1 VSKKV
6 ARKKPAN
13 KKPAK
18 KGTAKSTPK
27 KGAQGSPGNPLSRI
41 NCIVQLML
49 ENRSFD
55 QMLGFLYADHKNVAP
70 TTGQPFDGLTGNEAN
85 SDENGKPVRVFK
97 IGAPNPDVPAADGHP
112 YHMPGCDPGEHFQDV
127 NEQLFGVD
135 PAPVRG
141 NPSNQGFVKSF
152 AKGIVTHKGF
162 KDTLPG
168 TVSAEIMGAYPPEM
182 LPVMS
187 ALARGFAV
195 CDRWFA
201 SVPTQT
207 FPNRAFAS
215 AATSLGYL
223 KNYQGMVFNCPS
235 IFGRLSDANIDWAIF
250 GYDGPPLTR
259 TDFPDTKT
267 AARTHFGVF
276 SDFQKRAAAGTLP
289 AYTFLEPNW
298 GAAGNSQHPNYDVAL
313 GEQLMLDV
321 YRALRSSPQWNQTLL
336 VITYDEHG
344 GNYDHVAPPTG
355 AVAPDDHVGEF
366 ESFGFSRFG
375 VRIPALLISPWIPE
389 GTVFRVPTGTIDHT
403 SVLKTIEDRWGVPA
417 LTRRDAAAPSLA
429 GVLSLAKPR
438 TDDPL
443 ANVRAPVAKPD
454 VKPNLQLPSSIEKMH
469 AARVA
474 ALDIPSQNGFHSV
487 PEEPDLST
495 SAKIHKYI
503 ATRMQKWDDY
513 LEKNGRGEELRRRQR
528 AARTQSV
535 AAAKSKNRQPAR
547 P

>member
-1 VSKKV
+1 
-6 ARKKPAN
+6 
-13 KKPAK
+13 
-18 KGTAKSTPK
+18 
-27 KGAQGSPGNPLSRI
+27 LSRI

-55 QMLGFLYADHKNVAP
+55 QMLGFLYADSKNVSP
-70 TTGQPFDGLTGNEAN
+70 KTGQKFDGLTGTETNLGEDGN
-85 SDENGKPVRVFK
+85 PIRVFK
-97 IGAPNPDVPAADGHP
+97 IGEQNPDVPAADGHP

-135 PAPVRG
+135 PSPSRG
-141 NPSNQGFVKSF
+141 SPKNQGFVKNF
-152 AKGIVTHKGF
+152 AKAIVTHKSF

-168 TVSAEIMGAYPPEM
+168 TVAAEIMGVYPPEM

-223 KNYQGMVFNCPS
+223 KNHLGMVFNCPS

-250 GYDGPPLTR
+250 GYDGRPLTR

-267 AARTHFGVF
+267 AAKTHFGVF
-276 SDFQKRAAAGTLP
+276 SDFQKRAKAGTLP

-321 YRALRSSPQWNQTLL
+321 YRTLRSSPQWDETLL
-336 VITYDEHG
+336 LITYDEHG
-344 GNYDHVAPPTG
+344 GNYDHVSPPTG
-355 AVAPDDHVGEF
+355 AVAPDDHIGEF
-366 ESFGFSRFG
+366 ESFDFSRFG

-403 SVLKTIEDRWGVPA
+403 SVLKTIEERWGVPA
-417 LTRRDAAAPSLA
+417 LTRRDAAAPSLS
-429 GVLSLAKPR
+429 GVLSLDKPR

-443 ANVRAPVAKPD
+443 KDVEAPVSKSD
-454 VKPNLQLPSSIEKMH
+454 VKLNLQLPSSIEKMQ

-474 ALDIPSQNGFHSV
+474 ALDIPNEHGFHSAPV
-487 PEEPDLST
+487 EPDLST
-495 SAKIHKYI
+495 SDKIQRYI
-503 ATRMQKWDDY
+503 ANRMQQWDDH
-513 LEKNGRGEELRRRQR
+513 LEKNHLGEKLRRRQSEAHRKSAAAVKSKKRR
-528 AARTQSV
+528 AARN
-535 AAAKSKNRQPAR
+535 K
-547 P
+547 